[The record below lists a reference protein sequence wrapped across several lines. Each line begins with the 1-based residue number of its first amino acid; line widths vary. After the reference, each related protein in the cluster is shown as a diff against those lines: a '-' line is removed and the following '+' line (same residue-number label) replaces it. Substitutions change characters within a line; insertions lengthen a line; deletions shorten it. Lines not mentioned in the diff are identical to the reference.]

1 MIKNIIHITH
11 TDPFKD
17 SRILNLAESIEDL
30 DTNNRQYI
38 IGLKKKNS
46 FKKFK
51 SKKIISLKIYS
62 RFLPYSL
69 GLIR

>member
-11 TDPFKD
+11 TDPFED

-38 IGLKKKNS
+38 ISLKKKIASKNS
-46 FKKFK
+46 NLKK
-51 SKKIISLKIYS
+51 
-62 RFLPYSL
+62 
-69 GLIR
+69 

>member
-38 IGLKKKNS
+38 IGLKKKRSNISKPKSRRVIWS
-46 FKKFK
+46 F
-51 SKKIISLKIYS
+51 SARSTAG
-62 RFLPYSL
+62 L
-69 GLIR
+69 GP

>member
-11 TDPFKD
+11 TDPFED

-38 IGLKKKNS
+38 IGLKKIASKNS
-46 FKKFK
+46 NLKK
-51 SKKIISLKIYS
+51 
-62 RFLPYSL
+62 
-69 GLIR
+69 